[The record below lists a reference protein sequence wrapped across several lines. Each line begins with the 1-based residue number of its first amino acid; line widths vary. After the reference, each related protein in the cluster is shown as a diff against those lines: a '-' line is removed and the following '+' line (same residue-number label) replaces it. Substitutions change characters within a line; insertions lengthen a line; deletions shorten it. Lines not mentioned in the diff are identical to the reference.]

1 MRETTCPECGCPI
14 SNETVCPECGC
25 PIERTQP
32 SRHNDRP
39 STNNY
44 NEEEEPYTPF
54 SPTSWFFLTPA
65 LLNKYPQR
73 GDFAK
78 AHPFFGWLFNPWHL
92 SFRGNGN
99 IAAYDALNNIFLFA
113 NLLWKTLLFPFL
125 WTFLKMF
132 WWIVAFVAI
141 LIVGGLLSRNS
152 GTAIGVFGIITSILY
167 VALAIFSAIVYLCG
181 WGESLRRY
189 ISPIYDTFMRICKRF
204 SISIA
209 KSARENNLNV

>member
-14 SNETVCPECGC
+14 GNETVCPECGC

-32 SRHNDRP
+32 SGNNDRP

-54 SPTSWFFLTPA
+54 SPTSWFFQTPVF
-65 LLNKYPQR
+65 LNKYPQR

-78 AHPFFGWLFNPWHL
+78 AHPFLGWLFNPWHL

-99 IAAYDALNNIFLFA
+99 RAAYDALNNIFLLA
-113 NLLWKTLLFPFL
+113 NLLWKTLLYPFL
-125 WTFLKMF
+125 WTLLKMF
-132 WWIVAFVAI
+132 WWFVAFVAI

-152 GTAIGVFGIITSILY
+152 GTALGVFGIITSILY
-167 VALAIFSAIVYLCG
+167 VVLAVFSAIVYLCG
-181 WGESLRRY
+181 WAESLRRY

-204 SISIA
+204 SMSIV
-209 KSARENNLNV
+209 KSVRENNLNA